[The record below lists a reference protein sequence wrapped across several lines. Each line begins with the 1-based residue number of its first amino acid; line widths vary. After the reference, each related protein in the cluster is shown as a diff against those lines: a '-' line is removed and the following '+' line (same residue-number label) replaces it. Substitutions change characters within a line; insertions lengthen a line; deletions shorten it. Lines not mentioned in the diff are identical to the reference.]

1 MFFFSFLRERN
12 IPMNIKMEPLATEL
26 LHSHTL
32 DLPSESTNI
41 FIKLWQLLISS
52 VCMDVLAFLPHEAG
66 PAQICCLSLKAYE
79 TTMNKHETVG
89 NCLC

>member
-1 MFFFSFLRERN
+1 
-12 IPMNIKMEPLATEL
+12 MNIKMEPLATEL
-26 LHSHTL
+26 LHRHTL

-41 FIKLWQLLISS
+41 FIKLWQLLILS
-52 VCMDVLAFLPHEAG
+52 CIDVLAFLPHEAG

-89 NCLC
+89 NCLY